1 MQNNK
6 MYAQPAAQQPGVT
19 GGVPVR
25 TNLHAGLSW
34 EELEQQLGSLWEQVS
49 ATVSGAVSS
58 LGNNGSSSTPTA

>member
-6 MYAQPAAQQPGVT
+6 MYAQPPVQQPGVF

-49 ATVSGAVSS
+49 TTVSGAVSS
-58 LGNNGSSSTPTA
+58 LGNGSSSTPTV

>member
-6 MYAQPAAQQPGVT
+6 MYAQSAAQQPGVT

-58 LGNNGSSSTPTA
+58 LGNGSSSTPTA